1 LSITEELGLE
11 TCPKCGAMHK
21 PGEHSPESCGFLQKA
36 NAMKR
41 SMIEAGLWNSN
52 DVAAIEEHLRKF
64 EH

>member
-1 LSITEELGLE
+1 
-11 TCPKCGAMHK
+11 MHK